1 MAPVKTKWTRL
12 IRFVAA
18 ETSKIHIGQPIDPQ
32 LDVGLAVTSNK
43 QVLAHEILGSP
54 LDPAAQLT
62 KNILSV
68 RTLLSPLSR
77 EQIGLARCL
86 GLNYADHAA
95 EANMKKPN
103 APILFYKPPTAITG
117 PNAPITIPRA
127 AQPVSKHIPDY
138 EVELTVV
145 IGKAAKDVSEKDA
158 LDYVLGYTAG
168 NDVSFRFHQMNVSQ
182 WDFSKGFDNTAPIGP
197 CLVAAFAIPDP
208 QTLSLKTIVNGQV
221 LQDGTTADQIFNI
234 RQTIA
239 FLSQGTTLQPG
250 SIILTGTPKG
260 VGFVR
265 RPPLYLK
272 NGDII
277 QVWIGGG
284 IGTLINPVVE
294 ESQPSVS
301 AKL

>member
-1 MAPVKTKWTRL
+1 MAPVKTQWTRL
-12 IRFVAA
+12 IRFIAA

-32 LDVGLAVTSNK
+32 LD
-43 QVLAHEILGSP
+43 AHEILGTP
-54 LDPAAQLT
+54 FDTAAQLT

-68 RTLLSPLSR
+68 KTLLSPLSR

-103 APILFYKPPTAITG
+103 PRRLVTG

-145 IGKAAKDVSEKDA
+145 IGKAAKDVSEKEA

-197 CLVAAFAIPDP
+197 CLVAASAIPDP
-208 QTLSLKTIVNGQV
+208 QTLSLKTVVNGQV
-221 LQDGTTADQIFNI
+221 LQNGTTADQIFNV

-265 RPPLYLK
+265 KPPLYLK
-272 NGDII
+272 NGDIV

-294 ESQPSVS
+294 ESQPSIS